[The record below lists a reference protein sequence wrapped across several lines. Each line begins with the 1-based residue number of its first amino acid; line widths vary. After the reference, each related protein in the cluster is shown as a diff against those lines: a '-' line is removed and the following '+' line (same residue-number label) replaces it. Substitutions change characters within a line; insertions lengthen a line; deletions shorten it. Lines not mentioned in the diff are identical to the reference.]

1 MKRKIAVFLLCL
13 LLCGCT
19 AVQDETRTPE
29 RKAENQ
35 SEAAVVP
42 LVPKLSEIPTTHEP
56 RHTNPIPEAT
66 ELQAETEP

>member
-19 AVQDETRTPE
+19 AVQEGTRTPE

-42 LVPKLSEIPTTHEP
+42 LVPKLSEI
-56 RHTNPIPEAT
+56 RSAT
-66 ELQAETEP
+66 SLQKRTRKR